1 MAYTHFE
8 RLSALD
14 DSFLEIEDG
23 NSHMHIGAVAVFEGG
38 PLATPEGGVDIERVR
53 TLMEAGLH
61 RFPRYRQRL
70 EPTPVFGQPVW
81 VDDRRFNLAYHVRHT
96 HLARPGDQRQ
106 LKRLVGRLMSQE
118 LDRGKPL
125 WEMWVV
131 EGLDDKSFAIVTKA
145 HHCMIDGVGSVELTG
160 SVMRSTPEPDPSL
173 AEPPPPWVPRPVPS
187 PSELLFAELSRRVWA
202 PFAAA
207 GSAARALT
215 APRAAVSA
223 ARDTMTG
230 LGRALGAGFS
240 PASPTPFN
248 VEIGPHRRFDWT
260 VADLESLKAT
270 RTQHG
275 GTVNDV
281 VLAVLAGALGR
292 FFYRRGIDTAHMDF
306 RVMVPVNV
314 RDESSRLDAG
324 NKVAMM
330 VAKLPLQERDPVRRL
345 EMTIAETRRMKASHQ
360 ARGMQA
366 IEELSDWTFT
376 TLMSAFARLTTISRP
391 YNIVVTNVPGP
402 SFPVYVSSCRM
413 TACYPLVPLFAN
425 QALGVALFSYQGRL
439 YWGFNADWDAVP
451 DLHELVE
458 AVDHELE
465 TMASLGT
472 ATKGASAPAPGEAA
486 AS

>member
-1 MAYTHFE
+1 M
-8 RLSALD
+8 
-14 DSFLEIEDG
+14 
-23 NSHMHIGAVAVFEGG
+23 
-38 PLATPEGGVDIERVR
+38 
-53 TLMEAGLH
+53 
-61 RFPRYRQRL
+61 
-70 EPTPVFGQPVW
+70 
-81 VDDRRFNLAYHVRHT
+81 
-96 HLARPGDQRQ
+96 
-106 LKRLVGRLMSQE
+106 
-118 LDRGKPL
+118 RG
-125 WEMWVV
+125 
-131 EGLDDKSFAIVTKA
+131 
-145 HHCMIDGVGSVELTG
+145 
-160 SVMRSTPEPDPSL
+160 
-173 AEPPPPWVPRPVPS
+173 PWV
-187 PSELLFAELSRRVWA
+187 
-202 PFAAA
+202 AATA
-207 GSAARALT
+207 AARALT
-215 APRAAVSA
+215 EPRAALSA

-230 LGRALGAGFS
+230 VVRALGAGFS

-260 VADLESLKAT
+260 VADLESPKAT
-270 RTQHG
+270 RTRYG

-292 FFYRRGIDTAHMDF
+292 FFYRRGIGTAHMDF

-314 RDESSRLDAG
+314 RKEDTRLDTG
-324 NKVAMM
+324 NRVAMM
-330 VAKLPLQERDPVRRL
+330 VAQLPLHERDPVRRL
-345 EMTIAETRRMKASHQ
+345 ELTVAETRRIKTSHQ

-376 TLMSAFARLTTISRP
+376 TLLSAFARLTTVSRP

-402 SFPVYVSSCRM
+402 AFPVYVSGCRM

-472 ATKGASAPAPGEAA
+472 ATTGAWAPAPGEAA

>member
-1 MAYTHFE
+1 MAYSHFE

-23 NSHMHIGAVAVFEGG
+23 NSHMHIGAVALFEGG

-53 TLMEAGLH
+53 ALMEAGLH

-70 EPTPVFGQPVW
+70 EPTPAFGQPVW

-96 HLARPGDQRQ
+96 HLPRPGGHRQ

-131 EGLDDKSFAIVTKA
+131 EGLEQGGFSIVTKA

-160 SVMRSTPEPDPSL
+160 SVMRPTPEPDPSL
-173 AEPPPPWVPRPVPS
+173 EGTPPRWLPRPVPS
-187 PSELLFAELSRRVWA
+187 PSELLLAELGHRIRA
-202 PFAAA
+202 PFALA
-207 GSAARALT
+207 GSAARALA
-215 APRAAVSA
+215 APRTALST
-223 ARDTMTG
+223 ARDTTIG
-230 LGRALGAGFS
+230 LSRALGAGFS

-260 VADLESLKAT
+260 VADLDSLKAV
-270 RTQHG
+270 RTHHG

-314 RDESSRLDAG
+314 RNEDTRLDAG
-324 NKVAMM
+324 NQVAMM
-330 VAKLPLQERDPVRRL
+330 VVQLPIQERDPVRRL
-345 EMTIAETRRMKASHQ
+345 EMTVAETRRAKVSHQ

-376 TLMSAFARLTTISRP
+376 TLLSAFARLTTVSRP
-391 YNIVVTNVPGP
+391 YNLVVTNVPGP
-402 SFPVYVSSCRM
+402 GFPVYVSGCRM

-425 QALGVALFSYQGRL
+425 QALGVALFSYDGRL

-451 DLHELVE
+451 DLHDLVDAVEEELGI
-458 AVDHELE
+458 
-465 TMASLGT
+465 MASPGT
-472 ATKGASAPAPGEAA
+472 VARGGEAA